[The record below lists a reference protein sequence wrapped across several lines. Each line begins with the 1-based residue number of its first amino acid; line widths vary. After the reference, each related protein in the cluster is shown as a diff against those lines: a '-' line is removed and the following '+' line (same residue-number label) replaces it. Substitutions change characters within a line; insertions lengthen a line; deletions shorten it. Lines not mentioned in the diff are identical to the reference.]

1 MNRSDSVSDP
11 VGADFDRVS
20 VIDLESGL
28 HPRLKE
34 KRLAAEIL
42 EARRAE
48 WMNQVQ
54 HDGTDRHLP
63 RLKRIVTAFT
73 EDCAQEE
80 AEFVGGGHIRR
91 TLPKCADEFVVFKDA
106 AEDLSVSY
114 VQAKNHQG
122 LPPKKWGDFSPP
134 GSWAD

>member
-1 MNRSDSVSDP
+1 MNRPDGVRYP

-28 HPRLKE
+28 HPRLEE

-48 WMNQVQ
+48 WMNQVR

-63 RLKRIVTAFT
+63 RLKRIVTTFT
-73 EDCAQEE
+73 QDCAQEE
-80 AEFVGGGHIRR
+80 TEFVRGRHIRR
-91 TLPKCADEFVVFKDA
+91 TLPKRADELVVFKAA
-106 AEDLSVSY
+106 AEDLSVPY
-114 VQAKNHQG
+114 FQAKNHQHI
-122 LPPKKWGDFSPP
+122 PPKKRGGLMVFEN
-134 GSWAD
+134 